1 MRIPV
6 TVPRAS
12 VGKSQLAQARLD
24 TAPVGVFDKAARCLS
39 AAAVA
44 IAAMVSVIPAATLP
58 AQTPVNI
65 PVDKIVGVVGQHPIL
80 WSDVLE
86 ELAQRRASGLQVPED
101 SAAQNALAK
110 SILDEMIDVEVMV
123 QRAKMDTT
131 ITVADADL
139 TTTVEQQLKR
149 LKEQF
154 KSDGEL
160 TNALKGGGFGSVEEY
175 RKWLVEQ
182 ARRRAVQERLV
193 AKMKQDGKMIAVAVS
208 EDEISEA
215 FSREKARLPKRPSTV
230 TFRQIVVAT
239 QASEGAKK
247 AAYAK
252 AESIYK
258 EVTAGG
264 DFEKIAKRESQDSAS
279 AVQGGDL
286 GWSRRGQ
293 MVPAFDEMM
302 FALQP
307 GRVSP
312 IVETQFGFHIIR
324 VDRIQ
329 PAERKAR
336 HILIKPAYDTS
347 DVSRA
352 RLRADSV
359 LALWRKGT
367 PFDTLVSHYHD
378 LASDEAKGVLEPF
391 ERSKLPESYQSAFGE
406 RKNGEFVAPF
416 EVEDRQRGVPKFII
430 AQLVNVVSEG
440 EYTMQDLRNQI
451 REQLSQEK
459 SYRRLLDGLRRETF
473 VTVLLDGGDKVNA
486 ISH

>member
-44 IAAMVSVIPAATLP
+44 IAAMVAVIPAATLP

-101 SAAQNALAK
+101 SAAQNALAR

-182 ARRRAVQERLV
+182 ARRRALQERLV

-258 EVTAGG
+258 EVSAGGGG

-307 GRVSP
+307 GRVAAPVRRATSGSP
-312 IVETQFGFHIIR
+312 R
-324 VDRIQ
+324 PIQ
-329 PAERKAR
+329 
-336 HILIKPAYDTS
+336 S
-347 DVSRA
+347 
-352 RLRADSV
+352 
-359 LALWRKGT
+359 
-367 PFDTLVSHYHD
+367 
-378 LASDEAKGVLEPF
+378 
-391 ERSKLPESYQSAFGE
+391 
-406 RKNGEFVAPF
+406 
-416 EVEDRQRGVPKFII
+416 
-430 AQLVNVVSEG
+430 
-440 EYTMQDLRNQI
+440 
-451 REQLSQEK
+451 
-459 SYRRLLDGLRRETF
+459 RRL
-473 VTVLLDGGDKVNA
+473 
-486 ISH
+486 